1 MLGLRLK
8 KTHATPH
15 RPIGRSAA
23 ALIIS
28 QSEQG
33 LKAALGVAA
42 SPRSPREGAPVAQNG
57 SQAETMISGVAGR
70 YASALFDLARDQR
83 AMGAVGSDLARF
95 DALLRESPDLQRLV
109 RSPVFTAEEQG
120 KAVGAILDRAGI
132 GGLAGNFIR
141 LVATNRRLF
150 ALSDM
155 IRAYRKLVAESKGIV
170 RAQVR
175 LAEPPSDRVLN
186 DIKAALREVA
196 DAEVDVGVKVD
207 PALIGGMVV
216 QVGSR
221 MVDASLR
228 TKLNAI
234 RLAM

>member
-1 MLGLRLK
+1 M
-8 KTHATPH
+8 
-15 RPIGRSAA
+15 
-23 ALIIS
+23 
-28 QSEQG
+28 
-33 LKAALGVAA
+33 
-42 SPRSPREGAPVAQNG
+42 AQNG

-70 YASALFDLARDQR
+70 YASALFELARDQR
-83 AMGAVGSDLARF
+83 AVDAVAGDLDRF
-95 DALLRESPDLQRLV
+95 DALIRESPDLQRLV

-120 KAVGAILDRAGI
+120 KAVGAILDRARI

-196 DAEVDVGVKVD
+196 DAEVDVDVKVD

-234 RLAM
+234 RLAMREAR